1 MITVPGVVADT
12 IATFVR
18 VAVNGVGIRLYGS
31 SSGSVGLKPAAA
43 AGSTDFTLPSADGT
57 NGQALT
63 TNGSGALAFASV
75 GNQSLQNLG
84 VLAGY

>member
-1 MITVPGVVADT
+1 MTIPGSIFDSVANLVRTV
-12 IATFVR
+12 I
-18 VAVNGVGIRLYGS
+18 NGFGLRMYGS
-31 SSGSVGLKPAAA
+31 SSGYVGLKPAAN

-63 TNGSGALAFASV
+63 TNGSGTLAFASV